1 MSDKLLYI
9 EDLYVEVEDRPI
21 LRGVNLS
28 IEKGDIHAL
37 MGPNGSGKSTLAY
50 VLTGRPG
57 YEVTQGKVLYKGED
71 ILALPPDE
79 RAQRGI
85 FLAFQYPTE
94 VPGVSVVN
102 FLRTAYNLIHPDKPK
117 SAMEFRLYLQ
127 EKVDLLEIPS
137 ELVDRYV
144 NQGFSGGEK
153 KRNEI
158 LQMAVLEPELAILD
172 ETDSGLDIDALK
184 HVAAGVNNLAGPDV
198 GILLITH
205 YQRLLNYIEPGA
217 VHVLVAGQIV
227 RSGGPELA
235 EQLEAEG
242 YAGIARELGLSVE
255 DVTEVEDREGANV

>member
-1 MSDKLLYI
+1 VSKELLQV
-9 EDLYVEVEDRPI
+9 EDLHVEVEGREI
-21 LRGVNLS
+21 LKGLNLS
-28 IEKGDIHAL
+28 VEKGEIHAL

-57 YEVTQGKVLYKGED
+57 YSVTKGKVLYKGQD
-71 ILALPPDE
+71 VLSLPPNE
-79 RAQRGI
+79 RAQLGI

-102 FLRTAYNLIHPDKPK
+102 FLRTAFNAIHPDTQK

-127 EKVDLLEIPS
+127 EKVDLLEIPT

-184 HVAAGVNNLAGPDV
+184 HVSGGVNKLAGPEV

-205 YQRLLNYIEPGA
+205 YQRLLNYIKPQT
-217 VHVLVAGQIV
+217 VHVLLGGKVV
-227 RSGGPELA
+227 KSGGPDLA
-235 EQLEAEG
+235 EKLEAEG
-242 YAGIARELGLSVE
+242 YAGIAKELGLSAEEVA
-255 DVTEVEDREGANV
+255 EVEDREGANV

>member
-1 MSDKLLYI
+1 MAEKLLHI
-9 EDLYVEVEDRPI
+9 EDLHVEVEGREI
-21 LRGVNLS
+21 LKGVDLS
-28 IEKGDIHAL
+28 LDKGDIHAI

-71 ILALPPDE
+71 VLSLAPDQ
-79 RAQRGI
+79 RAKAGI

-102 FLRTAYNLIHPDKPK
+102 FLRTAYNAIHPDEQK
-117 SAMEFRLYLQ
+117 SAMEFRMFLQ
-127 EKVDLLEIPS
+127 EKIDLLEIPS

-158 LQMAVLEPELAILD
+158 LQMAVLGPELAIMD

-184 HVAAGVNNLAGPDV
+184 HVSAGVNKLAGKDI
-198 GILLITH
+198 GIVLITH
-205 YQRLLNYIEPGA
+205 YQRLLNYIRPDT
-217 VHVLVAGQIV
+217 VHVLLGGRIV
-227 RSGGPELA
+227 KSGGFELA

-242 YAGIARELGLSVE
+242 YAGIAKKIGLTKEELA
-255 DVTEVEDREGANV
+255 EVEAAEGAKV

>member
-1 MSDKLLYI
+1 MSDKLLHI
-9 EDLYVEVEDRPI
+9 EDLHVEVEGKEI
-21 LRGVNLS
+21 LKGLNLS
-28 IEKGDIHAL
+28 LDKGEIHAI

-57 YEVTQGKVLYKGED
+57 YEVTQGKVLYNGED
-71 ILALPPDE
+71 ILGLGPDE
-79 RAQRGI
+79 RAHKGI

-102 FLRTAYNLIHPDKPK
+102 FLRTAYNSINADSPK
-117 SAMEFRLYLQ
+117 SAMEFRMYLQ
-127 EKVDLLEIPS
+127 EKVELLEIPT

-153 KRNEI
+153 KRNEV
-158 LQMAVLEPELAILD
+158 LQMAVLNPELAIMD

-184 HVAAGVNNLAGPDV
+184 HVSAGVNKLASPDV

-205 YQRLLNYIEPGA
+205 YQRLLNYIRPST
-217 VHVLVAGQIV
+217 VHVLMGGRVV
-227 RSGGPELA
+227 KSGGFELA

-242 YAGIARELGLSVE
+242 YAGVAKELGLAE
-255 DVTEVEDREGANV
+255 DDIKEIAAIESATV

>member
-1 MSDKLLYI
+1 MTDKLLHV
-9 EDLYVEVEDRPI
+9 EDLHVEVDGREI
-21 LRGVNLS
+21 LKGLDLS
-28 IEKGDIHAL
+28 LTKGEIHAL

-57 YEVTQGKVLYKGED
+57 YEVTAGKIRYNGANIFD
-71 ILALPPDE
+71 LAPDE
-79 RAQRGI
+79 RAKKGI

-102 FLRTAYNLIHPDKPK
+102 FLRTAYNAIHPDEQK
-117 SAMEFRLYLQ
+117 SAMDFRLYLQ
-127 EKVDLLEIPS
+127 EKVDLLEIPT

-184 HVAAGVNNLAGPDV
+184 HVSEGVNKLAGPEV
-198 GILLITH
+198 GMLLITH
-205 YQRLLNYIEPGA
+205 YQRLLNYIRPHF
-217 VHVLVAGQIV
+217 VHVLLGGRIIK
-227 RSGGPELA
+227 SGGFELA
-235 EQLEAEG
+235 ERLEAQG
-242 YAGIARELGLSVE
+242 YAELAKEFGLSEEEVA
-255 DVTEVEDREGANV
+255 EVESTEGAKV

>member
-1 MSDKLLYI
+1 MGDKLLHI
-9 EDLYVEVEDRPI
+9 EDLHVEVEGREI
-21 LRGVNLS
+21 L
-28 IEKGDIHAL
+28 KGLDLTLDKGQIHAI

-57 YEVTQGKVLYKGED
+57 YEVKSGKVLYNGENVLE
-71 ILALPPDE
+71 LAPDE
-79 RAQRGI
+79 RARKGI

-102 FLRTAYNLIHPDKPK
+102 FLRTAYNAIHPEDEK
-117 SAMEFRLYLQ
+117 SAMQFRLYLQ

-184 HVAAGVNNLAGPDV
+184 HVSEGVNKLAGDEV

-205 YQRLLNYIEPGA
+205 YQRLLNYIHPDV
-217 VHVLVAGQIV
+217 VHVLLAGKIV
-227 RSGGPELA
+227 KSGGFELA
-235 EQLEAEG
+235 EQLEAQG
-242 YAGIARELGLSVE
+242 YAGLAKEFGLSEEELAEVA
-255 DVTEVEDREGANV
+255 EVEGAKV

>member
-21 LRGVNLS
+21 LKGVNL
-28 IEKGDIHAL
+28 ELDKGDVHAL

-57 YEVTQGKVLYKGED
+57 YAVTQGKILYKGED
-71 ILALPPDE
+71 VLQLAPDE
-79 RAQRGI
+79 RAQNGI

-102 FLRTAYNLIHPDKPK
+102 FLRTAYNAIHPDDQK
-117 SAMEFRLYLQ
+117 SAMQFRMYLQ
-127 EKVDLLEIPS
+127 EKIDQLEIPS

-158 LQMAVLEPELAILD
+158 LQMAVLKPELAIMD

-184 HVAAGVNNLAGPDV
+184 HVSAGVNKLAGPEV

-205 YQRLLNYIEPGA
+205 YQRLLNYIRPHA
-217 VHVLVAGQIV
+217 VHVLPGGRIV
-227 RSGGPELA
+227 ESGGFELA
-235 EQLEAEG
+235 EKLEAEG
-242 YAGIARELGLSVE
+242 YAGIAKELGLSADTVA
-255 DVTEVEDREGANV
+255 DVKAR

>member
-1 MSDKLLYI
+1 MNKELLHI
-9 EDLYVEVEDRPI
+9 EDLDVEVEGREI
-21 LRGVNLS
+21 LKGLNLS
-28 IEKGDIHAL
+28 VDKGEIHAL

-57 YEVTQGKVLYKGED
+57 YEVTKGKVLYKGED
-71 ILALPPDE
+71 VLGLPPDE

-102 FLRTAYNLIHPDKPK
+102 FLRTAYNAINPDAQK
-117 SAMEFRLYLQ
+117 SAMDFRMYLQ
-127 EKVDLLEIPS
+127 EKVDRLEIPT

-184 HVAAGVNNLAGPDV
+184 HVSEGVNKLAGPEV

-205 YQRLLNYIEPGA
+205 YQRLLNYIEPQQ
-217 VHVLVAGQIV
+217 VHVLLGGKVV
-227 RSGGPELA
+227 KSGGADLA
-235 EQLEAEG
+235 ERLEAEG
-242 YAGIARELGLSVE
+242 YAGIAKELGLSAEEVA
-255 DVTEVEDREGANV
+255 EVEDREGANV

>member
-1 MSDKLLYI
+1 MAENLLSI
-9 EDLYVEVEDRPI
+9 EGLHVEVEGREI
-21 LRGVNLS
+21 IRGLDLS
-28 IEKGDIHAL
+28 LDKGETHAI

-57 YEVTQGKVLYKGED
+57 YDVTAGKIVYKGED
-71 ILALPPDE
+71 ILDLAPDE
-79 RAQRGI
+79 RAKAGI

-102 FLRTAYNLIHPDKPK
+102 FLRTAYNAIHSDDPK
-117 SAMEFRLYLQ
+117 GAMQFRLYLQ

-158 LQMAVLEPELAILD
+158 LQMAVLRPELAILD
-172 ETDSGLDIDALK
+172 ETDSGLDIDALR
-184 HVAAGVNNLAGPDV
+184 HVSAGVNKLRGPEV

-205 YQRLLNYIEPGA
+205 YQRLLNYIRPDR
-217 VHVLVAGQIV
+217 VHVLMSGTIV
-227 RSGGPELA
+227 ESGGFDLA
-235 EQLEAEG
+235 ERLEAEG
-242 YAGIARELGLSVE
+242 YAGLAKELGLSAV
-255 DVTEVEDREGANV
+255 DVAEVEAKEGARV

>member
-1 MSDKLLYI
+1 MAENLLYI
-9 EDLYVEVEDRPI
+9 EGLHVDVEGREIIKDL
-21 LRGVNLS
+21 NLS
-28 IEKGDIHAL
+28 VDKGEIHAL

-57 YEVTQGKVLYKGED
+57 YDVTAGKVLYKGED
-71 ILALPPDE
+71 ILELAPDE
-79 RAQRGI
+79 RAKIGI

-102 FLRTAYNLIHPDKPK
+102 FLRTAYNAIHSDAPK

-153 KRNEI
+153 KRNEV
-158 LQMAVLEPELAILD
+158 LQMAVLQPELAILD

-184 HVAAGVNNLAGPDV
+184 HVSAGVNKLAGPEV
-198 GILLITH
+198 GIMLITH
-205 YQRLLNYIEPGA
+205 YQRLLNYIRPDR
-217 VHVLVAGQIV
+217 VHVLMGGRVV
-227 RSGGPELA
+227 TSGGFELA
-235 EQLEAEG
+235 ERLEAEG
-242 YAGIARELGLSVE
+242 YAGLAKELGLAAAEVTDVE
-255 DVTEVEDREGANV
+255 VQEGAQV

>member
-1 MSDKLLYI
+1 MSETLLQI
-9 EDLYVEVEDRPI
+9 EDLHVEVEGKEI
-21 LRGVNLS
+21 LTGLDLTIS
-28 IEKGDIHAL
+28 KGEIHAI

-57 YEVTQGKVLYKGED
+57 YKVTAGKVLYKGED
-71 ILALPPDE
+71 ISPLAPDE
-79 RAQRGI
+79 RAKAGI

-102 FLRTAYNLIHPDKPK
+102 FLRTAYNAIHPNDPK
-117 SAMEFRLYLQ
+117 AAMAFRLFLQ
-127 EKVDLLEIPS
+127 EKIDLLEIPT

-158 LQMAVLEPELAILD
+158 LQMAVLSPELAIMD

-184 HVAAGVNNLAGPDV
+184 HVSGGVNKLAGPEV
-198 GILLITH
+198 GIVLITH
-205 YQRLLNYIEPGA
+205 YQRLLNYIRPDV
-217 VHVLVAGQIV
+217 VHVLI
-227 RSGGPELA
+227 GGRIARTGGFELA

-242 YAGIARELGLSVE
+242 YAGLARELGLSLQE
-255 DVTEVEDREGANV
+255 LEEVERKEGVT

>member
-1 MSDKLLYI
+1 MSEKLLHI
-9 EDLYVEVEDRPI
+9 EDLHVEVEGRQI
-21 LRGVNLS
+21 LTGLNLS
-28 IEKGDIHAL
+28 LNKGEVHAI

-57 YEVTQGKVLYKGED
+57 YDVTAGKVSYKGQD
-71 ILALPPDE
+71 ILDLAPDE
-79 RAQRGI
+79 RAKVGI

-94 VPGVSVVN
+94 VPGVSVLN
-102 FLRTAYNLIHPDKPK
+102 FLRTAYNAIHPDSPK

-153 KRNEI
+153 KRNEV
-158 LQMAVLEPELAILD
+158 LQMAVLTPELAIMD

-184 HVAAGVNNLAGPDV
+184 HVSAGVNKLASPEV
-198 GILLITH
+198 GIMLITH
-205 YQRLLNYIEPGA
+205 YQRLLNYIRPDK
-217 VHVLVAGQIV
+217 VHVLLGGRVV
-227 RSGGPELA
+227 KSGGFELA

-242 YAGIARELGLSVE
+242 YAGIAKALGLSSE
-255 DVTEVEDREGANV
+255 DI